1 MDVETELQAL
11 LVVSVVSV
19 AAPFVSAFLARL
31 LVPQVVVLIAGG
43 VLIGPQVGGLAQPE
57 SVELVANVGL
67 GFLFLLAGYE
77 LDLKLFQERPG
88 RLAITA
94 WLVTVALAA
103 ALVGVWPRP
112 GWCGRSCPW
121 PWR

>member
-1 MDVETELQAL
+1 MEVNALEAL

-57 SVELVANVGL
+57 SVGLVANVGL
-67 GFLFLLAGYE
+67 GFLFLLAGYDWNE
-77 LDLKLFQERPG
+77 TTFGSGPDDSPSP
-88 RLAITA
+88 A
-94 WLVTVALAA
+94 
-103 ALVGVWPRP
+103 
-112 GWCGRSCPW
+112 GRSVRCS
-121 PWR
+121 RSA